1 MFSQIRRLWRQFL
14 NRSRTLDN
22 EPLNKVSLIV
32 IVAIDIFILFNVFK
46 GLDDISRWSLSPSQV
61 YPCYSEWSSYSRDRA
76 KTNSAKDDNILR
88 DSIRLDRQNLTSFQD
103 TYRQAEEGHLGKVAP
118 TCLQYAGNRDEIDNP
133 QNQKIVKTIDLKQ
146 EQIAKLEQANN
157 TIRSQYDSTLLE
169 KISGQPREQS
179 INQVAAEQA
188 KQELDRNTQEIAKL
202 KTEISQLKAEL
213 KSKPESVKFL
223 QFLQNEAQFKTVET
237 GYKRAS
243 FWYPTIQLVFQTIF
257 LVPLIAIAL
266 AVNNFAQRRGYG
278 LLALISWH
286 LLVIFL
292 IPLVFKV
299 FEFFQIGAL
308 FELLFNLIRTLF
320 GGLVFLVS
328 YFYILL
334 IPILGFG
341 IIKFFQKF
349 IFNPKVQAA
358 SRVQKLRCINC
369 AKKLRQDEA
378 YCPHCGYYQY
388 RECPNCHTLTYKHL
402 PYCKQCGT
410 SQEVNGNG

>member
-1 MFSQIRRLWRQFL
+1 MFSQIHRLWRQFL

-22 EPLNKVSLIV
+22 EPLNKLSLIV
-32 IVAIDIFILFNVFK
+32 IVAINIFILVNVFA
-46 GLDDISRWSLSPSQV
+46 GLDDISRWYLSPSQV
-61 YPCYSEWSSYSRDRA
+61 YPCYADWNRYQTQTDP
-76 KTNSAKDDNILR
+76 AKDDNILR
-88 DSIRLDRQNLTSFQD
+88 TSIRLDRQNLPSFQE
-103 TYRQAEEGHLGKVAP
+103 TYRQAEEGHLGKVSA
-118 TCLQYAGNRDEIDNP
+118 TCLQYAGNRDKIDTP
-133 QNQKIVKTIDLKQ
+133 QNQQIVKTIDLKQ

-179 INQVAAEQA
+179 INLVGAEKA
-188 KQELDRNTQEIAKL
+188 KQELDRNTQEITKL
-202 KTEISQLKAEL
+202 KTEISQLKVQL
-213 KSKPESVKFL
+213 KAKPESIEFL
-223 QFLQNEAQFKTVET
+223 QLLKNEAQFKAVET
-237 GYKRAS
+237 AYKRAS
-243 FWYPTIQLVFQTIF
+243 FWYPSIQLIFQTIF

-299 FEFFQIGAL
+299 FEFFQVGAL
-308 FELLFNLIRTLF
+308 FEFLINLIRTLF

-349 IFNPKVQAA
+349 VFNPKVQAA

-369 AKKLRQDEA
+369 AKKLRQNEA
-378 YCPHCGYYQY
+378 YCPHCGYDQY
-388 RECPNCHTLTYKHL
+388 RECPNCHALTYKHL

-410 SQEVNGNG
+410 SQEVNG